1 MKVYLIAVAV
11 LLTGIN
17 ARAQKFLINDKNAEM
32 RTVAAFSSIEV
43 SSAISLYI
51 SQGDEV
57 GVAVSSNTKDATD
70 RIRTEVKDGVLKIWF
85 DGRGWNLRG
94 DRKMKAYVSVNDLSS
109 IKASGACDVSIMGVL
124 KVNRLNVEL
133 NGASD
138 MTGQM
143 ECKELSLNLTGAS
156 DLKLKGNIGNLSAK
170 LSGASSVKGWDLVTD
185 FCEVNA
191 SGASA
196 FNVVVNKEISAI
208 ASGASDIKIRGEG
221 LIRDMKS
228 SGASS
233 ISRKEGR

>member
-1 MKVYLIAVAV
+1 MKAYLIAVAV

>member
-1 MKVYLIAVAV
+1 MKAYLIAVAV
-11 LLTGIN
+11 LLTGIS